1 MANKSEKP
9 TDTPTRSLT
18 TSSTSL
24 KGEMN
29 SKIVL
34 STSLGDIHVTLFAD
48 KAPASVANFLGYV
61 ESGFYDGVIF
71 HRVIPGFM
79 IQGGGFDK
87 DMQQKKTREP
97 VINEASNGLR
107 NTRGTLA
114 MARTSD
120 PNSATSQFFVNLVDN
135 PFLDHSDR
143 DPGYTV
149 FGEVTSG
156 MEVVDKIAAVATETR
171 QMYEN
176 VPVMPVFITSAKRFL
191 FQ

>member
-1 MANKSEKP
+1 
-9 TDTPTRSLT
+9 
-18 TSSTSL
+18 
-24 KGEMN
+24 MN
-29 SKIVL
+29 PKVVL

-48 KAPASVANFLGYV
+48 KAPVSAANFLGYV

-107 NTRGTLA
+107 NIRGTLA
-114 MARTSD
+114 LARTSD

-176 VPVMPVFITSAKRFL
+176 VPVLPVFITSAKRFL